1 MLRMYTAFCLM
12 IVVLL
17 SVANVRGYVFTSLLS
32 GAAKAGRTANH
43 YHK

>member
-1 MLRMYTAFCLM
+1 MLKTYTAICLL

-32 GAAKAGRTANH
+32 GAVKAGRTANH